1 MNKDFYVNTRKK
13 VMDKVQDNSL
23 FVLFSGKAPHKSADA
38 DYDFIV
44 NKNFFYMVGIE
55 REKFILLIEKK
66 NNELKETL
74 FIDKVSPLE
83 EKWTGFRMK
92 EDEARSIS
100 GIENIKAVADF
111 SAYLNS
117 ILFTGD
123 FSNIYLDLERQAWNA
138 DETIALK
145 FAKDIANKYPHI
157 RICNSYNIIAKS
169 RMIKTK
175 EEIDMIRKAIEIT
188 NQGIRKMMEN
198 SKPGMMEY
206 QLEAYFD
213 FEIKTLGAKRHAFNT
228 IAASGKN
235 GIVLHYVENNCEMK
249 DGDLILFDLG
259 AEYNNYCAD
268 ISRTFPVN
276 GKFTERQKEIYNIV
290 LKAQLETI
298 KAVKPGIPFKEL
310 NNVTRRVLI
319 EECKKIGLIKEDDE
333 ISKYYYHG
341 VSHYLGLD
349 THDVGDRNVNLE
361 SGMVLTIEPGLYIEE
376 EGIGIRIED
385 NVVVTEDGCENLSK
399 DIIKTVEEIEAL
411 MNK

>member
-1 MNKDFYVNTRKK
+1 MNKDFYINTRKK
-13 VMDKVQDNSL
+13 IIDRIEDNSL
-23 FVLFSGKAPHKSADA
+23 FVLFSGTAPHKSADA
-38 DYDFIV
+38 YYDFIV

-66 NNELKETL
+66 NGETKEIL

-92 EDEARSIS
+92 EEEARSIS
-100 GIENIKAVADF
+100 GIENIRPVNEFYD
-111 SAYLNS
+111 YLNH
-117 ILFTGD
+117 IFFNGNFT
-123 FSNIYLDLERQAWNA
+123 NMYLDLERGKWDAE
-138 DETIALK
+138 ETKALSL
-145 FAKDIANKYPHI
+145 AKSIREKYPHI
-157 RICNSYNIIAKS
+157 KIYNSYNIISKS
-169 RMIKTK
+169 RMIKTE
-175 EEIDMIRKAIEIT
+175 EEIEMIRKAIEIT
-188 NQGIRKMMEN
+188 KHGINRMMQN

-213 FEIKTLGAKRHAFNT
+213 FELKTLGAKRHAFNT

-235 GIVLHYVENNCEMK
+235 AIVLHYGENNCPMN
-249 DGDLILFDLG
+249 DGELILFDLG

-276 GKFTERQKEIYNIV
+276 GRFTERQRVIYNIV
-290 LKAQLETI
+290 LKSQLETI
-298 KAVKPGIPFKEL
+298 KAVKPGLPFKEL
-310 NNVTRRVLI
+310 NNVTKRVLI
-319 EECKKIGLIKEDDE
+319 EECKKIGLIKEDEE

-349 THDVGDRNVNLE
+349 THDVGDREAVLE
-361 SGMVLTIEPGLYIEE
+361 PGMVLTIEPGLYIEE

-399 DIIKTVEEIEAL
+399 DIIKTVEEIEAF